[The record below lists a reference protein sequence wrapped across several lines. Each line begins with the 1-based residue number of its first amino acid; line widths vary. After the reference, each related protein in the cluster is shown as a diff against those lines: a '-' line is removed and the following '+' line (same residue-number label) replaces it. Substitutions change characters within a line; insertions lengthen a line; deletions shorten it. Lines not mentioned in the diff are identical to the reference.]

1 MIPAFLE
8 NALALDSIPVPKQDI
23 SSDKFTRWGK
33 NDCFWAKAV
42 CNGFIYGDFS
52 KAVSKSVFPQA
63 PEHLSRAFVEM
74 RRKAVEQE
82 RLEARRQ
89 QECYWAKCAQR
100 AQKIWNGAK
109 PVQTHPYL
117 TRKKIKG
124 SGLKIT
130 VSRSLIIPLRD
141 VNGKIWTLE
150 YITEQG
156 KKFMMKSGLKK
167 GRFYM
172 FGKPAKRLFLCEGY
186 ATAESV
192 YSVVKECT
200 VCCVDAG
207 NLKEVASELRR
218 KYPEIEMIFC
228 ADNDK
233 YGMFNTGRE
242 KAVQAAKSVKG
253 RVVYPFFKTTQEATY
268 PTDFNDLLCLDGA
281 TAVHHQLFKIWGIT
295 HG

>member
-100 AQKIWNGAK
+100 AQKIWNGGE
-109 PVQTHPYL
+109 
-117 TRKKIKG
+117 TRSNASVFNPQENQRQRFENNRVAFADYSASRCERENLDAGIHYGARQKIHDEKRFEKRTDTFQHG
-124 SGLKIT
+124 RA
-130 VSRSLIIPLRD
+130 VEYSLI
-141 VNGKIWTLE
+141 VGE
-150 YITEQG
+150 
-156 KKFMMKSGLKK
+156 
-167 GRFYM
+167 
-172 FGKPAKRLFLCEGY
+172 
-186 ATAESV
+186 
-192 YSVVKECT
+192 
-200 VCCVDAG
+200 
-207 NLKEVASELRR
+207 
-218 KYPEIEMIFC
+218 
-228 ADNDK
+228 
-233 YGMFNTGRE
+233 
-242 KAVQAAKSVKG
+242 
-253 RVVYPFFKTTQEATY
+253 
-268 PTDFNDLLCLDGA
+268 
-281 TAVHHQLFKIWGIT
+281 
-295 HG
+295 